1 MSEQRSRDQSPIP
14 TEEILQR
21 DLSLRISGR
30 ELGADQL
37 LELRQPFAVVGR
49 APSADISLRSSKL
62 SYRHAY
68 LQVLDQRVF
77 CLDLKSQ
84 TGLFWGDRR
93 RSYGWLSA
101 TNPVRIGPYRLRLAD
116 ERLSGQAVSTK
127 DSPPNPL
134 KELVRAG
141 LFPQYCLEFFD
152 DSIADPIRS
161 IDRRITLIGRD
172 AHCGLHLDDS
182 SVSRVHCALVLD
194 QDGLWVVDLLGKDG
208 ILLDGKRVQI
218 ERVQSGSELVV
229 GKHTMAFW
237 RRDSDFRA
245 GENAELNE
253 NKTTPDVA
261 EAHELGSLH
270 EWLGTLFAIEH
281 KKDTLVVTPMIKS
294 GLFRYE
300 KLQIELNALR
310 FKLLR
315 SGTPNLVLDLSGLHY
330 AGAEVTSAVVA
341 LARHAES
348 RGGRTAFCSA
358 NGQLK
363 SMLKRMGLF
372 RIWTLHPTREAALAA
387 VNPQ

>member
-1 MSEQRSRDQSPIP
+1 
-14 TEEILQR
+14 
-21 DLSLRISGR
+21 
-30 ELGADQL
+30 LGDDQL
-37 LELRQPFAVVGR
+37 LELCQPAAVIGR

-62 SYRHAY
+62 SFRHAY

-101 TNPVRIGPYRLRLAD
+101 TNSVRIGPYRLRLS
-116 ERLSGQAVSTK
+116 EETQSGQAVSTN

-134 KELVRAG
+134 KEPVRPG

-152 DSIADPIRS
+152 DSVAEPIRS
-161 IDRRITLIGRD
+161 IDRRITLVGRD

-182 SVSRVHCALVLD
+182 SVSRVHCALVLE
-194 QDGLWVVDLLGKDG
+194 QDGLWVVDLLGKGG

-218 ERVQSGSELVV
+218 QQVQSGSELVV
-229 GKHTMAFW
+229 GNHTMAFW

-245 GENAELNE
+245 AGNAEVDE
-253 NKTTPDVA
+253 DKKTLDVA
-261 EAHELGSLH
+261 EAHELASLQ

-281 KKDTLVVTPMIKS
+281 KQDTLVVTPRIKT
-294 GLFRYE
+294 GMFRYH
-300 KLQIELNALR
+300 KLQLELNALR
-310 FKLLR
+310 FKLLQ
-315 SGTPNLVLDLSGLHY
+315 SGTSNLVLDLSGLEY
-330 AGAEVTSAVVA
+330 AGAEVMSAVVA

-348 RGGRTAFCSA
+348 RGGRIAFCSA

-363 SMLKRMGLF
+363 SVLKRMGLF
-372 RIWTLHPTREAALAA
+372 RIWTLHRTREAALAA